1 MTESEW
7 LACTDPQPMLEF
19 LHGKVSDRKLRLF
32 AVACCRRVGLPAALD
47 AFGAASGTTYTIAEL
62 ALRSARWGD
71 CKPVVLLRDL
81 LGPLPFRPITLNPS
95 WTTWHDGLLVSMAQK
110 MYDSRDFS
118 DMPILA
124 DALEDAGCTNQDILA
139 HCRSGGEHVRGCWV
153 LDALLGKE

>member
-1 MTESEW
+1 MTEQEW

-32 AVACCRRVGLPAALD
+32 AVACCQRVGLPTALD

-62 ALRSARWGD
+62 TIRSARWGD

-95 WTTWHDGLLVSMAQK
+95 WTTWHDGLLVSMAKK
-110 MYDSRDFS
+110 MYDSRNFS
-118 DMPILA
+118 DMPVLA
-124 DALEDAGCTNQDILA
+124 DALEEAGCTNPDILE
-139 HCRSGGEHVRGCWV
+139 HCRGLETHVRGCWV
-153 LDALLGKE
+153 VDLLLGKE